1 MHVAH
6 GLGADT
12 ITVLQYANSGD
23 LPYGDKD
30 QVVGYGAVMFW
41 RYRPPELTAGRQQT
55 LLELARSAIAGQIR
69 TGNVPDY
76 QTEEPVLTRRSGAF
90 VTLKQKGELRGCIGH
105 LQADKPLYRVVQEMA
120 VAAAVSDPRF
130 PALQPEELDQVE
142 VVISILSPLRRVS
155 AIEQIEV
162 GTHGLLIAYFD
173 SAQYKKSGRQGLL
186 LPQVPVQEG
195 WDRGEFLEGLC
206 RKAGL
211 PTGCW
216 REGAELYAFTAVVFG
231 E

>member
-1 MHVAH
+1 
-6 GLGADT
+6 
-12 ITVLQYANSGD
+12 
-23 LPYGDKD
+23 
-30 QVVGYGAVMFW
+30 
-41 RYRPPELTAGRQQT
+41 
-55 LLELARSAIAGQIR
+55 
-69 TGNVPDY
+69 
-76 QTEEPVLTRRSGAF
+76 
-90 VTLKQKGELRGCIGH
+90 
-105 LQADKPLYRVVQEMA
+105 
-120 VAAAVSDPRF
+120 
-130 PALQPEELDQVE
+130 VE
-142 VVISILSPLRRVS
+142 IEISILSPLRRVS